1 MDTYRKQLKREQEPN
16 SFGDLFK
23 NYTQTRMNDFGYPSK
38 VSTVDL
44 YAVNKKTGIMH
55 TLQRCTLHIHHPLN
69 PEELGSIRVRNHPHV
84 SAMFTILDCDKNDA
98 SAFVNTSR
106 FSTGEYALFIHE
118 GEAAKMAKDI
128 LVAKR
133 DKLNEQIK
141 QMEELEYT
149 KD

>member
-1 MDTYRKQLKREQEPN
+1 MDAHRKQLKKEQEPN

-23 NYTQTRMNDFGYPSK
+23 NYIQTRNDFDHPSK

-55 TLQRCTLHIHHPLN
+55 TLQRWTLYIYDPHTPN
-69 PEELGSIRVRNHPHV
+69 ELGSIHVRNHTHV
-84 SAMFTILDCDKNDA
+84 SAMFDIFECDKNDA
-98 SAFVNTSR
+98 SAFVNTSK
-106 FSTGEYALFIHE
+106 FCTGEYALFLHQ

-128 LVAKR
+128 LTAKR